1 MARSSLTTR
10 DAAHMPLQR
19 AAERDR
25 RYFNAT
31 AVALGWTDADLFGCD
46 DIRPYARIDRMGL
59 VWLLNGRRVVAVT
72 ADTAAIE
79 TESGTQMTFR
89 RSLSQA

>member
-1 MARSSLTTR
+1 
-10 DAAHMPLQR
+10 MPLQR